1 MMQCRDPSGIRLTC
15 SSCRCN
21 LPFGRNRP
29 GGGIRSDPDDQ
40 SPHSAGWWQGQIAVE
55 AAALGTM
62 MRGSHSID
70 RRPVAEASGGA
81 VVHRTH
87 GGPPD
92 GRNGIVAVAAALLL
106 RGAVA
111 PLGGDGP
118 QVLGKQ
124 EQEHWSRIR

>member
-1 MMQCRDPSGIRLTC
+1 M
-15 SSCRCN
+15 
-21 LPFGRNRP
+21 
-29 GGGIRSDPDDQ
+29 
-40 SPHSAGWWQGQIAVE
+40 
-55 AAALGTM
+55 GTM

-92 GRNGIVAVAAALLL
+92 GRNGIVAAALLLL